1 MHIVFATTADGRA
14 YPEHPGGE
22 AGCVDGAVVGPAGLL
37 DILATRLGLGGPK
50 VPPVVRIA
58 TWQRKLEAAAGET
71 PRFWAASL
79 ASDGWATAR
88 QLLSWRDALV
98 EASWTPTRL
107 VAPPARLA
115 DLAAAELAG
124 PSLPA
129 GRADLLREVIL
140 AIEDGA
146 PVDIDL
152 LECVEDVELLAPGWR
167 RLVRAVG
174 AAGTA
179 VRPVTTFTPVDVAS
193 DIGRL
198 HLYLRTGQ
206 RTPFSGDGTVCDV
219 SAASA
224 TAAAECVA
232 EWLASE
238 IEAGAAG
245 DAVVIVPGGDS
256 SLLDQALSR
265 RGLPLLGLSSASSF
279 RGALQVLSLSFA
291 VAWTPMDPGKLRELL
306 LLPRPPVRR
315 WAARLLALALTKE
328 PGLGGPAW
336 QLAWEQIEARL
347 REEAADDGDGQA
359 ARKAAAEIAATLDRW
374 RAWTNGGRYDRRTG
388 MPAPDAIALCRRVHD
403 WAVELDAGG
412 RDPLLLCVVGAAR
425 ALIDALE
432 ALGHSPVTALQIDRM
447 IDQAIAEGLPDP
459 ACHAQ
464 EGRLRAVDDPG
475 ALWGAAHRVVWWD
488 FTGSASSSPR
498 FPWSAREAAA
508 LDAAGCCPERPDAQR
523 RREAAHWQSAVLN
536 ARSLVLVRPAL
547 DRGSEAGPH
556 PFGQQL
562 HAILRRAPGAPSIQV
577 AAERLFVEERLPLAA
592 REVVRSSSAA
602 VALPRARAAWVLPP
616 GLAQRAQDAERR
628 ESATSFDDLL
638 TCQLRWILKHLA
650 GLRAGGVRG
659 IPKPEQ
665 LLGNL
670 AHAVAQ
676 AAFRPGEVPDPT
688 IVRPR
693 AVAALDDLLPRIAAP
708 LLLPGHARELAFAR
722 QRIPDALASLSAILA
737 RGRFAIEGME
747 VEHEQDFGIVRVASR
762 IDLVVRGPGGRQA
775 IVDLKWTENGATA
788 HHDKLAEGRAIQ
800 LATYSRLVEPDGAGA
815 PAGYFLLRQQRLLA
829 EAGSPLAH
837 EEITVSRSLTDTWDA
852 IAQDSARLTT
862 LARAGHGIAAG
873 VPGAHEHLPEDLAFT
888 AGAKTC
894 AYCDMTRLCRSAS
907 VG

>member
-1 MHIVFATTADGRA
+1 M
-14 YPEHPGGE
+14 
-22 AGCVDGAVVGPAGLL
+22 DGAVVGPAGLL
-37 DILATRLGLGGPK
+37 DILATRLGLGGPR

-58 TWQRKLEAAAGET
+58 TWQRKLEAAAVDT
-71 PRFWAASL
+71 SRFWSASM

-98 EASWTPTRL
+98 EAGWSPERL

-115 DLAAAELAG
+115 DLAAAELVG
-124 PSLPA
+124 PILPG
-129 GRADLLREVIL
+129 GREDLLREVIL
-140 AIEDGA
+140 AIEGGA
-146 PVDIDL
+146 AIDIDL
-152 LECVEDVELLAPGWR
+152 LECVEDINLLGPGWN
-167 RLVRAVG
+167 RLVRAVE

-179 VRPVTTFTPVDVAS
+179 VRPVATSAPVDVS
-193 DIGRL
+193 TDIGRL
-198 HLYLRTGQ
+198 HHYLLTGQ
-206 RTPFSGDGTVCDV
+206 RTPFIGDGTVCDV
-219 SAASA
+219 SAVSA
-224 TAAAECVA
+224 IAAAECVA

-238 IEAGAAG
+238 IEAGATG
-245 DAVVIVPGGDS
+245 DAVVIVPSGDS
-256 SLLDQALSR
+256 SLLDQALTR
-265 RGLPLLGLSSASSF
+265 RGTPLLGLSPASSF

-306 LLPRPPVRR
+306 LLPRPPIRR
-315 WAARLLALALTKE
+315 WAARILARALTKE

-336 QLAWEQIEARL
+336 QLAWEQIETRL
-347 REEAADDGDGQA
+347 REEAADTGDGQA
-359 ARKAAAEIAATLDRW
+359 SCKATAEVASTLDRW
-374 RAWTNGGRYDRRTG
+374 RAWTNGGRYDRKTG

-403 WAVELDAGG
+403 WAIDLDAGG

-425 ALIDALE
+425 ALVEALE

-447 IDQAIAEGLPDP
+447 IDQTIAEGLPDP
-459 ACHAQ
+459 ARHAQ
-464 EGRLRAVDDPG
+464 EGRLRAVNDPG

-498 FPWSAREAAA
+498 FPWSAREGAA

-523 RREAAHWQSAVLN
+523 RREASHWQSAALN

-556 PFGQQL
+556 PFFQQL
-562 HAILRRAPGAPSIQV
+562 HPVLDRAPGAPSIGF

-592 REVVRSSSAA
+592 REVVRSSSVA
-602 VALPRARAAWVLPP
+602 VALPSAQAAWDLPP
-616 GLAQRAQDAERR
+616 TLSQRAQDAERR

-638 TCQLRWILKHLA
+638 TCQLRWILKHLV
-650 GLRAGGVRG
+650 GLRAGGARG

-693 AVAALDDLLPRIAAP
+693 AVLALDDLLPRIAAP
-708 LLLPGHARELAFAR
+708 LLLPGHASELAFAR
-722 QRIPDALASLSAILA
+722 QRIPDALASLSDILA

-747 VEHEQDFGIVRVASR
+747 VEHEQDFDIVQVASR
-762 IDLVVRGPGGRQA
+762 IDLVVRGPDGRRA

-788 HHDKLAEGRAIQ
+788 HRDKLAEGRAIQ

-815 PAGYFLLRQQRLLA
+815 PAGYYLLRQQRLLA

-837 EEITVSRSLTDTWDA
+837 EAITVSRSLADTWDA
-852 IAQDSARLTT
+852 MVEDSARLTA
-862 LARAGHGIAAG
+862 LAKKGRGIAAG
-873 VPGAHEHLPEDLAFT
+873 IPGAHEHLPEDLAFT